1 MACAMHCSKS
11 RECLMSVENLMKIAQ
26 REIAVQ
32 RRGWLYLAAFAIAVF
47 VVLGA
52 LLTMLRLI

>member
-1 MACAMHCSKS
+1 
-11 RECLMSVENLMKIAQ
+11 MSVENLMKIAQ